1 MTSATTPQRLETA
14 DLITNEGAERAGFSW
29 EYGEVQYRPDP
40 SESTKQSLG
49 QAPHMRVK
57 DVEKFEANF
66 PGVILQALD
75 GTSVLVGSQAVTRR
89 RLKAVKAGSPKPT
102 DPELRTLVVLAMRG
116 IKNRGGVVIRD
127 NWLALDGTSHKTQA
141 EAVEYSITKLV
152 EKGIPEAIAR
162 EAVESAIAEQA
173 PAAVEDEEGEEQE

>member
-1 MTSATTPQRLETA
+1 MTSATQPQRLETA
-14 DLITNEGAERAGFSW
+14 DLITNEGAERAGFEW
-29 EYGEVQYRPDP
+29 QYGEVQYRPDP
-40 SESTKQSLG
+40 SESTKQTLG

-102 DPELRTLVVLAMRG
+102 DAELRTLVVLAMRG
-116 IKNRGGVVIRD
+116 IKSRGGVVIRD
-127 NWLALDGTSHKTQA
+127 NWLALDGSSHKTQA
-141 EAVEYSITKLV
+141 EAVEHSVTALV
-152 EKGIPEAIAR
+152 ARGIPEAVAR

-173 PAAVEDEEGEEQE
+173 GAATAEEGEEQE